1 MRPTPGW
8 ARTVL
13 VESIVDQGQEVQ
25 PINLRCRQD
34 IAMVGSSLLPSPLPV
49 STCAGRSSADPNVRA
64 VALTPARRRQHLRRA
79 RAEHHFRRDLD
90 LRPPRAGCRYP
101 STCRCAAPGC
111 RSTSAQPPSRCRC
124 RCGGDAARRSS
135 GRRRGGR

>member
-34 IAMVGSSLLPSPLPV
+34 IAMVGSSLLPSSLPV
-49 STCAGRSSADPNVRA
+49 STCAGRSSSDPNVRA
-64 VALTPARRRQHLRRA
+64 NH
-79 RAEHHFRRDLD
+79 
-90 LRPPRAGCRYP
+90 G
-101 STCRCAAPGC
+101 S
-111 RSTSAQPPSRCRC
+111 
-124 RCGGDAARRSS
+124 
-135 GRRRGGR
+135 